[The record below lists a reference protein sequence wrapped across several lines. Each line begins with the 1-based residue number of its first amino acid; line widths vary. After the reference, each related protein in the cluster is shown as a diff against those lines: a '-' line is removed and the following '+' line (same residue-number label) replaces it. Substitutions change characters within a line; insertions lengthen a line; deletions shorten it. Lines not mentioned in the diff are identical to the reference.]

1 MKKVLLWA
9 VLLAVSIASPLGA
22 QVQQIVVVMTVNDQ
36 PVYSWEVGLMIP
48 QIQREMSGQ
57 GNQPTRDQI
66 IGTAV
71 QRIVD
76 SRLVAQEARRRGLEP
91 DSARVSLEMAQIEE
105 KAGGRAGLESALAR
119 LGGSYDQLLESV
131 SETALVENFV
141 ATQIA
146 PQVSV
151 TAENVEAFYNANPE
165 MFARP
170 DMVRARHILIRLT
183 PTSTTADKKLAR
195 TRARAAHQRVVDGE
209 DFALVAGEVSEG
221 REASQG
227 GDMGFFA
234 QDEMMPALANVAFAL
249 EVGQVSDII
258 ETQFGFH
265 FLKLIERRAA
275 SKMSFSE
282 AKGPVEQ
289 LLKDNQAGEKLNV
302 LLVEL
307 KEAADIVMKG
317 APKAAP
323 ANPDGG

>member
-1 MKKVLLWA
+1 MKKVHLWA
-9 VLLAVSIASPLGA
+9 VLLAVSIALPLGA
-22 QVQQIVVVMTVNDQ
+22 QVQQIVVIMTVNDQ
-36 PVYSWEVGLMIP
+36 PVYSWEVGLMIR
-48 QIQREMSGQ
+48 QVQQELKGQ
-57 GNQPTRDQI
+57 GNQPTRDEI
-66 IGTAV
+66 IGASL

-76 SRLVAQEARRRGLEP
+76 SRLLAQEARRRGIEP
-91 DSARVSLEMAQIEE
+91 DSARVKSEMAQIEE
-105 KAGGRAGLESALAR
+105 QAGGRAGLESFLAR
-119 LGGSYDQLLESV
+119 LGGTYDQLLESV
-131 SETALVENFV
+131 LETVLVEEFV
-141 ATQIA
+141 ATQIE

-165 MFARP
+165 MFLRP
-170 DMVRARHILIRLT
+170 DMVRARHILIRLMR
-183 PTSTTADKKLAR
+183 TSTTEDKKSAR
-195 TRARAAHQRVVDGE
+195 TRAQAAHQRVVDGE

-234 QDEMMPALANVAFAL
+234 QDAMMPELTNVAFAL
-249 EVGQVSDII
+249 EIGQVSDII

-265 FLKLIERRAA
+265 ILKLVERRPA

-289 LLKDNQAGEKLNV
+289 LLKDNQAADKLSV
-302 LLVEL
+302 LSSEL
-307 KEAADIVMKG
+307 KVGADIVMKG